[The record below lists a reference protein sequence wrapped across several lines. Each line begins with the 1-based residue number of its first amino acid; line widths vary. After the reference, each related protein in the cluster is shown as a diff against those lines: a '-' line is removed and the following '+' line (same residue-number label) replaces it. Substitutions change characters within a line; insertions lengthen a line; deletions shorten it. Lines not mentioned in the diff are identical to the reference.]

1 MTKYTDHPFTRNGIG
16 CPLCGGDKERGEG
29 GLSKTAIRAL
39 GFDAMC
45 KCGHEEGLH
54 DIDGKFCQA
63 LACGCECFEQVK
75 K

>member
-1 MTKYTDHPFTRNGIG
+1 MSKLIPD
-16 CPLCGGDKERGEG
+16 DEG
-29 GLSKTAIRAL
+29 GLSKTVIRAL

-63 LACGCECFEQVK
+63 LDCECECFEQVK